1 MPIHLSKNSTKN
13 ETSLARQRWCGLLS
27 VAAFAHP
34 LHQFLVRAIMSEIS
48 IIIPVFNEAQ
58 NIASVHDA
66 CLRQLTNTS
75 MEWEIIFV
83 DDGSTDGTPDV
94 LDGICGTDKR
104 SRSITLRR
112 NYGQSAAIMAG
123 LDQAK
128 YPILVLMDGDGQ
140 NDPADIPMIVEKL
153 EEGYD
158 VVSGWRKNRRDTYV
172 SRILPSRIANWFI
185 SAISGIRLH
194 DYGCTLKA
202 YRRDVMRDVRIYGE
216 MHRFIPIY
224 ASWEGARVEEVVVR
238 HHPRKFG
245 TSKYGLSRTLKVV
258 LDVLVVTFLQRY
270 LHKPIYLFG
279 GFGLL
284 NFWAALVSFVLMLW
298 FKFGER
304 ISFIETPLPLL
315 VVLFLLVGI
324 MSMLLGLLAEMVM
337 RTYFESQ
344 GKTAYGLK
352 KERD

>member
-1 MPIHLSKNSTKN
+1 MSK
-13 ETSLARQRWCGLLS
+13 
-27 VAAFAHP
+27 F
-34 LHQFLVRAIMSEIS
+34 S

-58 NIASVHDA
+58 NIAPLHDA
-66 CLRQLTNTS
+66 CLRRLTDYAL
-75 MEWEIIFV
+75 EWEIIFI
-83 DDGSTDGTPDV
+83 DDGSTDGTSAV
-94 LDGICGTDKR
+94 LDEICRGNERT
-104 SRSITLRR
+104 RSITLRR

-128 YPILVLMDGDGQ
+128 YPILVFMDGDGQ
-140 NDPADIPMIVEKL
+140 NDPADIPMLLDKL
-153 EEGYD
+153 EDGYD
-158 VVSGWRKNRRDTYV
+158 VVSGWRKNRQDAYI
-172 SRILPSRIANWFI
+172 SRILPSRIANWLI
-185 SAISGIRLH
+185 SKISGIHLH

-202 YRRDVMRDVRIYGE
+202 YRREVMKDVRIYGE

-224 ASWEGARVEEVVVR
+224 ASWEGARVAEAVVE

-258 LDVLVVTFLQRY
+258 LDVLVITFLQQY
-270 LHKPIYLFG
+270 MHKPMYLFG
-279 GFGLL
+279 GFGL
-284 NFWAALVSFVLMLW
+284 FSFFAAFVSFVLMLW
-298 FKFGER
+298 FKYGQR

-324 MSMLLGLLAEMVM
+324 MSLLMGLLAEMIM

-352 KERD
+352 KDHD